1 MSALMRL
8 PKTNSTSIDEVFC
21 SGGRNDNS
29 FVIKKDQSTIIQS
42 FNDVNLASTTARSRL
57 KPNVRVVSKPQYLNT
72 VNSVTRQFKSVQNW
86 EGNVKQL
93 KDDSFVAVIVD
104 KTTKS
109 NPPEEVEIDLD
120 DVASDD
126 LDLLRAGACFYWS
139 VGYEEA
145 PGVPR
150 QRVSRIRFRRLPG
163 WSRRELVQAEKAA
176 QSLADLF

>member
-1 MSALMRL
+1 MSAVTSLR
-8 PKTNSTSIDEVFC
+8 KTYSTSTDEVFC
-21 SGGRNDNS
+21 SGGRSDNS
-29 FVIKKDQSTIIQS
+29 FVIKKNQPAISQIFTDPSLDSITS
-42 FNDVNLASTTARSRL
+42 RSRV
-57 KPNVRVVSKPQYLNT
+57 KPNIRVVSKPEYLRTANT
-72 VNSVTRQFKSVQNW
+72 VTRRFKSVQNW

-109 NPPEEVEIDLD
+109 NPSEEVEIDFD
-120 DVASDD
+120 DVSPDD
-126 LDLLRAGACFYWS
+126 RSLLRAGACFYWS

-163 WSRRELVQAEKAA
+163 WSQRELIQAEKAA